1 MIEIMNNKKQEK
13 MVSVDDKNYLQLKN
27 LIEGQL
33 ETFELKELI
42 GSGSESHVYKSIIK
56 KANKPVTMKI
66 IYNKK
71 KHNKNKNEIE
81 IANKLKNNN
90 VVKFFGMKS
99 FKDNMQGFDCIIMEY
114 SQFGNLRQ
122 FQKNILKRNYMT
134 ESILC
139 YFTYMILKGLKYIHM
154 SKIAHLDIKPQNII
168 IDETLNLK
176 IIDFSISIDYRGL
189 NKIKLP
195 HQGTEN
201 YMAPEVINS
210 KTINANDLNKVDLFS
225 LGVML
230 YNFAFGSYPY
240 ESTNEGWDKEE
251 VEEKMF
257 DSIEMDKSQYSSYF
271 IDFLQKLLEKD
282 INKRIDIR
290 QAMDH
295 YWVKGAEILLEEKE
309 KLNNANCFLSYL
321 IFDYFQNYNTYICK

>member
-1 MIEIMNNKKQEK
+1 MIEAKKKTMIE
-13 MVSVDDKNYLQLKN
+13 DKNYSLLKQ
-27 LIEGQL
+27 LIEKQM

-42 GSGSESHVYKSIIK
+42 GYGSESHVYKSIIK
-56 KANKPVTMKI
+56 KINKPVTMKI

-71 KHNKNKNEIE
+71 KQNKNLKEIE
-81 IANKLKNNN
+81 IANKLRNKNVIN
-90 VVKFFGMKS
+90 FFGLKNLKS
-99 FKDNMQGFDCIIMEY
+99 ENCDVDCIIMEY
-114 SQFGNLRQ
+114 SKFGNLRQ

-176 IIDFSISIDYRGL
+176 IIDFSISIGYRGL

-240 ESTNEGWDKEE
+240 ESTNEGRDKEE

>member
-1 MIEIMNNKKQEK
+1 M
-13 MVSVDDKNYLQLKN
+13 S
-27 LIEGQL
+27 
-33 ETFELKELI
+33 
-42 GSGSESHVYKSIIK
+42 
-56 KANKPVTMKI
+56 
-66 IYNKK
+66 
-71 KHNKNKNEIE
+71 
-81 IANKLKNNN
+81 
-90 VVKFFGMKS
+90 
-99 FKDNMQGFDCIIMEY
+99 
-114 SQFGNLRQ
+114 
-122 FQKNILKRNYMT
+122 
-134 ESILC
+134 
-139 YFTYMILKGLKYIHM
+139 LKYI
-154 SKIAHLDIKPQNII
+154 
-168 IDETLNLK
+168 
-176 IIDFSISIDYRGL
+176 
-189 NKIKLP
+189 
-195 HQGTEN
+195 
-201 YMAPEVINS
+201 INS

-240 ESTNEGWDKEE
+240 ESTNEGRDKEE

-257 DSIEMDKSQYSSYF
+257 DFIEMDKSQYSSYF